1 MLSFARAA
9 SLRGN
14 NQGERMLHPSRL
26 IAIAA
31 VGILAACATP
41 TQKQMGFFITS
52 ANPGQGANFGGLA
65 GADRVCQTLAA
76 AAGAGGRTWHA
87 YLSTTSADG
96 QPAVNARDRIGK
108 GPWLN
113 AKLEQV
119 AASVD
124 DLHGAGNKL
133 GKQAS
138 LTEKGGVVNG
148 FGDTPNMHDI
158 LTGSTPEGR
167 ASTVATSDTTC
178 RNWTSGD
185 TGSAIVGHFDRKG
198 TNPDPV
204 ANASWNS
211 SHGTRGCSLPAL
223 TSTGGAGLLYCFATN

>member
-1 MLSFARAA
+1 
-9 SLRGN
+9 
-14 NQGERMLHPSRL
+14 MLHPSRL
-26 IAIAA
+26 VAIAA

-52 ANPGQGANFGGLA
+52 ANQGQGANFGGLA
-65 GADRVCQTLAA
+65 GADRVCQTMAA
-76 AAGAGGRTWHA
+76 SVGAGGRTWHA
-87 YLSTTSADG
+87 YLSTTNADG
-96 QPAVNARDRIGK
+96 QTAVNARDRIGK

-119 AASVD
+119 ATSVD
-124 DLHGAGNKL
+124 DLHSANNKL
-133 GKQAS
+133 GKQTS
-138 LTEKGGVVNG
+138 LTEKGTPVNG

-167 ASTVATSDTTC
+167 ASTAATNDTTC

-185 TGSAIVGHFDRKG
+185 TGSAIVGHSDRTG
-198 TNPDPV
+198 TNPNPV

-211 SHGTRGCSLPAL
+211 SHGTRGCSIPAL
-223 TSTGGAGLLYCFATN
+223 NTTGSAGLLYCFATD

>member
-1 MLSFARAA
+1 
-9 SLRGN
+9 
-14 NQGERMLHPSRL
+14 MLHPSRL
-26 IAIAA
+26 LAIAA

-41 TQKQMGFFITS
+41 AQKQMGFFVTS
-52 ANPGQGANFGGLA
+52 ANPGQGANFGGLG

-76 AAGAGGRTWHA
+76 SAGAGQRAWHA
-87 YLSTTSADG
+87 YLSTTAADG
-96 QPAVNARDRIGK
+96 QSAVNARDRIGK

-113 AKLEQV
+113 AKMEQV
-119 AASVD
+119 AAGVD
-124 DLHGAGNKL
+124 DLHGASNKL
-133 GKQAS
+133 GKQTS

-167 ASTVATSDTTC
+167 ASTAATSDTTC

-185 TGSAIVGHFDRKG
+185 TGSAIVGHSDRTG
-198 TNPDPV
+198 TNPNPV

-211 SHGTRGCSLPAL
+211 SHGTRGCSVPAL
-223 TSTGGAGLLYCFATN
+223 NSTGGAGLLYCFAID

>member
-1 MLSFARAA
+1 MQR
-9 SLRGN
+9 
-14 NQGERMLHPSRL
+14 PSRIL
-26 IAIAA
+26 AIAA
-31 VGILAACATP
+31 VGLLAACATSA
-41 TQKQMGFFITS
+41 QKQMGFFVTS

-76 AAGAGGRTWHA
+76 GVGAGHRTWHA
-87 YLSTTSADG
+87 YLSTTTADG

-113 AKLEQV
+113 ARLQQI

-124 DLHGAGNKL
+124 DLHGPANKL
-133 GKQAS
+133 GKQTA

-148 FGDTPNMHDI
+148 YGDRPNMHDI
-158 LTGSTPEGR
+158 LTGSTPDGR
-167 ASTVATSDTTC
+167 ATAAATTDTTC

-185 TGSAIVGHFDRKG
+185 TGSAIVGHSDRTG

-223 TSTGGAGLLYCFATN
+223 NSTGGAGLLYCFATD